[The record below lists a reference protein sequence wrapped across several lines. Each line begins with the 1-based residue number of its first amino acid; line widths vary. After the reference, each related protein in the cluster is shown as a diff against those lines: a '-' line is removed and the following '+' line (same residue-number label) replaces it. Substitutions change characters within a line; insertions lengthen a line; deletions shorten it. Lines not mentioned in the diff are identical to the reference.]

1 MASSSGGRRLAWT
14 LAQIGLTAVA
24 FVVISRFVHL
34 RDLVKADDRPPAR
47 ALEVFPDGKV
57 DWADGSSGRYAKVE
71 VVERGFLSIL
81 DRTDKRL
88 YGLLLLAMFGPFTL
102 LAARWWL
109 LLRGH
114 GFAAPFGRVFFVN
127 YAGIFFNHLL
137 PGGVGGDL
145 TKAVLAATGEERKAA
160 VVATV
165 MLDRLI
171 GLGVLV
177 ALGAACLLPFAGRFQ
192 DQRVLWMVYGLAGA
206 GLLAYLLY
214 FHRGLRAWL
223 GPRLPFAQVRA
234 QLDGVFRS
242 AKEHP
247 RLMAAAA
254 GLSLLSQVLTIL
266 IIYGIARTLGLDRT
280 PLWMFFVFEP
290 ILFVVNAVPITPG
303 GWGVQEGAYAY
314 LFGTF
319 GGMSPSEAVALSV
332 LFKVGMLLA
341 SVPGGLL
348 FALGATQGGR
358 RGAGTAG

>member
-1 MASSSGGRRLAWT
+1 MASSNGGRRWAWS
-14 LAQIGLTAVA
+14 LAQVALTVVA

-34 RDLVKADDRPPAR
+34 RDLVRADDRPPAR
-47 ALEVFPDGKV
+47 AVEVFPDGKV
-57 DWADGSSGRYAKVE
+57 AWADGSSGVYAKVE

-88 YGLLLLAMFGPFTL
+88 YGLMLAALFVPFLLLGL
-102 LAARWWL
+102 RWWL

-114 GFAAPFGRVFFVN
+114 GFAAPFGRVFLVN

-165 MLDRLI
+165 LLDRLI
-171 GLGVLV
+171 GLGVLIV
-177 ALGAACLLPFAGRFQ
+177 LGAACLLPYAGRFE
-192 DQRVLWMVYGLAGA
+192 DRRVVAVVYGLAGTA
-206 GLLAYLLY
+206 LLAYLLY
-214 FHRGLRAWL
+214 FNRKLRAWL
-223 GPRLPFAQVRA
+223 GPRLPFAGVRA

-247 RLMAAAA
+247 RLMGVAAAI
-254 GLSLLSQVLTIL
+254 SLVSQVVSIL
-266 IIYGIARTLGLDRT
+266 IIYGMARALGLERT

-290 ILFVVNAVPITPG
+290 ILFIVNALPITPG

-348 FALGATQGGR
+348 FALGATR
-358 RGAGTAG
+358 RR

>member
-1 MASSSGGRRLAWT
+1 MASSSGGRRWGWT
-14 LAQIGLTAVA
+14 LAQIALTAVA
-24 FVVISRFVHL
+24 FLVISRFVHL
-34 RDLVKADDRPPAR
+34 RDLVKADDRAPAR
-47 ALEVFPDGKV
+47 ALEVHADGKV
-57 DWADGSSGRYAKVE
+57 AWADGTRGTYAKVE

-81 DRTDKRL
+81 ERTDRRL
-88 YGLLLLAMFGPFTL
+88 YGLMLAALFVPFLLLAW
-102 LAARWWL
+102 RWWL

-114 GFAAPFGRVFFVN
+114 GFPAPYGRVFLVN

-165 MLDRLI
+165 LLDRLI
-171 GLGVLV
+171 GLAVLIV
-177 ALGAACLLPFAGRFQ
+177 LGAVCLIPFAGRFE
-192 DQRVLWMVYGLAGA
+192 DRRVVAVVYGLAGA
-206 GLLAYLLY
+206 VLLAYLLY
-214 FHRGLRAWL
+214 FNGRLRAWL
-223 GPRLPFAQVRA
+223 GPRLPFAGVRA

-254 GLSLLSQVLTIL
+254 GISLASQVVTIL
-266 IIYGIARTLGLDRT
+266 VIYGMARALGLERT

-290 ILFVVNAVPITPG
+290 ILFIVNAVPITPG

-332 LFKVGMLLA
+332 LFKIGMLAA

-348 FALGATQGGR
+348 FALGATR
-358 RGAGTAG
+358 RR

>member
-1 MASSSGGRRLAWT
+1 MASSNGGRRWGWT
-14 LAQIGLTAVA
+14 LAQVALTVVA
-24 FVVISRFVHL
+24 FAVISRFVHL
-34 RDLVKADDRPPAR
+34 RDLVKADDRAPAR
-47 ALEVFPDGKV
+47 ALEVLPDGKV
-57 DWADGSSGRYAKVE
+57 AWADGTSGTYAKVE

-88 YGLLLLAMFGPFTL
+88 YVLLMLSLFGPFLLLAW
-102 LAARWWL
+102 RWWL

-114 GFAAPFGRVFFVN
+114 GFAASFGRVFLVN

-145 TKAVLAATGEERKAA
+145 TKAVLASTGEERKAA

-165 MLDRLI
+165 LLDRLI
-171 GLGVLV
+171 GLGVLI
-177 ALGAACLLPFAGRFQ
+177 ALGAACLVPYAGRFE
-192 DQRVLWMVYGLAGA
+192 DKRVLWVVYGLAGA
-206 GLLAYLLY
+206 VLLAYLLY
-214 FHRGLRAWL
+214 FNRALRAWL
-223 GPRLPFAQVRA
+223 GPRLPFAGLRA

-254 GLSLLSQVLTIL
+254 GLSLLSQVVSIL
-266 IIYGIARTLGLDRT
+266 IIYGMARALGLDRT

-290 ILFVVNAVPITPG
+290 ILFIVNAVPITPG

-332 LFKVGMLLA
+332 LFKVGMLAA

-348 FALGATQGGR
+348 FALGATR
-358 RGAGTAG
+358 RR

>member
-1 MASSSGGRRLAWT
+1 MGDGVSTTRARRRAWT
-14 LAQIGLTAVA
+14 LAQVALTVLALW
-24 FVVISRFVHL
+24 VISRFVHL
-34 RDLVKADDRPPAR
+34 RDLVKADDLPAAR
-47 ALEVFPDGKV
+47 AVETTPDGRV
-57 DWADGSSGRYAKVE
+57 RWADGTTGRYAKVE

-81 DRTDKRL
+81 DRTDRRL
-88 YGLLLLAMFGPFTL
+88 YGLMLAALFVPFTL
-102 LAARWWL
+102 LALRWWL

-114 GFAAPFGRVFFVN
+114 GFSAPFGRVFFVN

-165 MLDRLI
+165 LLDRLI
-171 GLGVLV
+171 GLAVLIV
-177 ALGAACLLPFAGRFQ
+177 LGAACLLPYAGRFE
-192 DQRVLWMVYGLAGA
+192 DKRVVGLVYGLAGA
-206 GLLAYLLY
+206 ALLAYLLY
-214 FHRGLRAWL
+214 FNRRLRAWL
-223 GPRLPFAQVRA
+223 GPRLPFAGVRA

-254 GLSLLSQVLTIL
+254 GLSLASQVVSIL
-266 IIYGIARTLGLDRT
+266 IIYGMARALGLDRT

-290 ILFVVNAVPITPG
+290 ILFIVNAVPLTPG

-319 GGMSPSEAVALSV
+319 GGMSPAEAVALS
-332 LFKVGMLLA
+332 LIYKVGMLLV

-348 FALGATQGGR
+348 FALGATR
-358 RGAGTAG
+358 RR